1 MALEEPERL
10 PRGAAEGVAVEGH
23 EDEGEAVEN
32 LEQAL
37 QRAEHA
43 LHDDALARIAAL
55 PLAVDPSPHA
65 RKRRHEESA
74 DRERAEA
81 QRCPRGAAGDLGG
94 PATVRDASCSR
105 IYWSA
110 GRELRSE
117 TPELSS
123 SRV

>member
-1 MALEEPERL
+1 MSAEELEDTGS
-10 PRGAAEGVAVEGH
+10 GARETCFSVWVSIFNGATVADSEEG
-23 EDEGEAVEN
+23 
-32 LEQAL
+32 
-37 QRAEHA
+37 
-43 LHDDALARIAAL
+43 
-55 PLAVDPSPHA
+55 
-65 RKRRHEESA
+65 A

-105 IYWSA
+105 VYWSA